1 MEMKDVIISITGIQ
15 QRGHKNHDTVELVT
29 AGEYGMENDEIRFSY
44 WESELTGLD
53 GTRTSFNV
61 SPKGVVMSREGKLN
75 SQMVFQEGRKHC
87 FLYETPYGST
97 TMGVNTQRI
106 QNRLSE
112 HGGEMEIDYLIE
124 FDQTVVGRNKFKIHV
139 SEKGQGGRAC
149 QI

>member
-1 MEMKDVIISITGIQ
+1 M
-15 QRGHKNHDTVELVT
+15 ELVT
-29 AGEYGMENDEIRFSY
+29 AVEYGVENDEIRFSY

-53 GTRTSFNV
+53 GTRTSFEV
-61 SPKGVVMSREGKLN
+61 SPMGVVMSREGKLN

-87 FLYETPYGST
+87 FLYETPYGSA
-97 TMGVNTQRI
+97 TMGVNTHRI

-112 HGGEMEIDYLIE
+112 HGGDMEIDYVID

-139 SEKGQGGRAC
+139 CEKGQGGREC

>member
-15 QRGHKNHDTVELVT
+15 QRGHEKDDTVELVT

-53 GTRTSFNV
+53 GTRTSFRV
-61 SPKGVVMSREGKLN
+61 SPMGVVMSREGKLN
-75 SQMVFQEGRKHC
+75 SQMIFQEGRKHC
-87 FLYETPYGST
+87 FLYETPYGSA
-97 TMGVNTQRI
+97 TMGVNTHRI

-112 HGGEMEIDYLIE
+112 HGGDMEIDFVID

-139 SEKGQGGRAC
+139 SEKGQGDREC